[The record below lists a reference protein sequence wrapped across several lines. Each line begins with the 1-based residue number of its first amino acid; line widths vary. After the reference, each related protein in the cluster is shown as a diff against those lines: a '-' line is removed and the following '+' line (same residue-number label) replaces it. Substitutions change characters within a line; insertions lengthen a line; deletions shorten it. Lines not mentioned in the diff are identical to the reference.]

1 MLVSAQSVLHRV
13 AEPIVAAT
21 GFTGEGCGMGR
32 QRSTGSVPEE
42 YGISIAGTKAGV
54 VEADHYE

>member
-32 QRSTGSVPEE
+32 QRATGSLLED
-42 YGISIAGTKAGV
+42 YGISIADAKAGV
-54 VEADHYE
+54 VEADHHE

>member
-21 GFTGEGCGMGR
+21 GFTGEGCGMVR
-32 QRSTGSVPEE
+32 QRATGSLLED
-42 YGISIAGTKAGV
+42 YGISIADAKAGV
-54 VEADHYE
+54 VEADHHE